1 MLNIWTI
8 KGVLKYLRNCTW
20 QANRCSFCWRHQRP
34 IITDCYG
41 NIKIR
46 QWLNI
51 TQHNTNT
58 TSLTNHWQKAGPIHS
73 LAWTPQSIH
82 TAFFWWRLLFPIW
95 QETSRI
101 FECCCSLRVTSFT
114 CVCLVLSLL
123 PEARKAAFPRTT
135 SRWRTCRPGGTEFC
149 SSQTSSSGSWEGKM
163 MEKRKCYSRTCLQTF
178 SRVNRETDNDWFNV
192 IFVLFC

>member
-8 KGVLKYLRNCTW
+8 KGVLKYFRNCTW
-20 QANRCSFCWRHQRP
+20 QMWTDVGFERP

-41 NIKIR
+41 NTVIK

-51 TQHNTNT
+51 TGHNNNT

-101 FECCCSLRVTSFT
+101 FRVLPQPACRFILACVSCSLSYLKHVKWPP
-114 CVCLVLSLL
+114 LVRLPDGEHVDQVGLSSVHLKHPAL
-123 PEARKAAFPRTT
+123 DLEKGK
-135 SRWRTCRPGGTEFC
+135 WCRRE
-149 SSQTSSSGSWEGKM
+149 
-163 MEKRKCYSRTCLQTF
+163 KCYSRPCLQTKQGKR
-178 SRVNRETDNDWFNV
+178 SWL
-192 IFVLFC
+192 I